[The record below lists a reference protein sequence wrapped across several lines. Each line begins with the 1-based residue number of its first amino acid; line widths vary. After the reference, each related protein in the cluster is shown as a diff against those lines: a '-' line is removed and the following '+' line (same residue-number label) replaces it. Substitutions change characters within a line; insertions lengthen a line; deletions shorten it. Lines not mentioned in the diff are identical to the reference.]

1 MNRYLFYFALSFSI
15 GLTVFACKKIEQPD
29 LSTVKDPC
37 DCAKEV
43 SADFVIEEVNAWGYL
58 WEKSTETDTMY
69 SKRSGRFTAIEDDAS
84 YIWYIGNEVLTTKE
98 IVRYFN
104 ETIEGQNISVALV
117 VKKDPNLICFPND
130 DGYDSV
136 VKSFYV
142 SEKKPVIDSS
152 FMLEGTFRF
161 KELNRQDSVDITFD
175 FRKTLTNYFLID
187 VFNYDGMGT
196 NSIGSW
202 NNPQCNY
209 RQVWFEIWN
218 QKAMLHHKLNG
229 EVQFEVEAEQL
240 GNLPSYTYLGR
251 KLN

>member
-1 MNRYLFYFALSFSI
+1 
-15 GLTVFACKKIEQPD
+15 
-29 LSTVKDPC
+29 
-37 DCAKEV
+37 V

-84 YIWYIGNEVLTTKE
+84 YTWYIGNEVLTTKE
-98 IVRYFN
+98 VVRYFN
-104 ETIEGQNISVALV
+104 ETTEGQNVSVVLV
-117 VKKDPNLICFPND
+117 VKKEPNLTCFPND

-142 SEKKPVIDSS
+142 SDKKPVIDSS

-175 FRKTLTNYFLID
+175 FRKTLTNHFLID
-187 VFNYDGMGT
+187 VYNHDGMGT

-209 RQVWFEIWN
+209 RQVWFQIWN

-240 GNLPSYTYLGR
+240 GDLPSLSYRGR
-251 KLN
+251 KL

>member
-1 MNRYLFYFALSFSI
+1 L
-15 GLTVFACKKIEQPD
+15 ACKKIEQPD

-84 YIWYIGNEVLTTKE
+84 YTWYIGNEILTTKE
-98 IVRYFN
+98 VVRYFN
-104 ETIEGQNISVALV
+104 ETTEGQNVSVVLV
-117 VKKDPNLICFPND
+117 LKKEPNLTCFPND
-130 DGYDSV
+130 DGYDSI

-142 SEKKPVIDSS
+142 TDKKPVIDSS

-175 FRKTLTNYFLID
+175 FRKTLTTSFIID
-187 VFNYDGMGT
+187 SYNFDANGS
-196 NSIGSW
+196 NSIGDW
-202 NNPQCNY
+202 GTPQCNY
-209 RQVWFEIWN
+209 RQVWFKVMN

-229 EVQFEVEAEQL
+229 EVQFEVESQQL
-240 GNLPSYTYLGR
+240 ENLPSLSYRGR
-251 KLN
+251 KL